1 MAKYDAST
9 DVPEANQ
16 KKILRD
22 SNRKNKYAT
31 DLGGW
36 EDQMDYI
43 YHHGLDAWKVK
54 VKAVKDAFP
63 KS

>member
-1 MAKYDAST
+1 MAEYDAST

-22 SNRKNKYAT
+22 SNRKNKYAA
-31 DLGGW
+31 DLGSW

-43 YHHGLDAWKVK
+43 YHHGLDAWKAK

-63 KS
+63 KL